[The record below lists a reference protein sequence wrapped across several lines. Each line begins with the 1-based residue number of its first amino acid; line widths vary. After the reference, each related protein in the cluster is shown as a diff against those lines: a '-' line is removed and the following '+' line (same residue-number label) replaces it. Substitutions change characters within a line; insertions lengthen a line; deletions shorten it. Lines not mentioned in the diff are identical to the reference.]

1 MSRVRRIGATR
12 IDLSELIKR
21 GVLAVSSILAVLLP
35 ILRVSFV
42 AGADGILLGDF
53 QLLGGAAYL
62 LPAAFLCALSTVVID
77 GMRAHARFIDTA
89 GLIIA
94 FAAVARGAYLLGS
107 SLAQDAT
114 ASGQTLE
121 SLDQLTQVSLSYG
134 SIPLL
139 LVLVGALWQL
149 RKSWRS

>member
-12 IDLSELIKR
+12 IDLNELVKR
-21 GVLAVSSILAVLLP
+21 GALAVLSILAVLLP
-35 ILRVSFV
+35 ILRLSFIGQSDDV
-42 AGADGILLGDF
+42 VLGDF

-62 LPAAFLCALSTVVID
+62 LPAAFLCGLATVIID
-77 GMRAHARFIDTA
+77 GMRVHARFVDIA

-94 FAAVARGAYLLGS
+94 FAAVSRAAYNLGS
-107 SLAQDAT
+107 SLREDAAAVDAPT
-114 ASGQTLE
+114 QR
-121 SLDQLTQVSLSYG
+121 LDQLAQVSLSYG

-139 LVLVGALWQL
+139 LVLFGALWQL